1 MSVGQASGLALAVAG
16 RTGVPVFHYSPNE
29 VKLAVTGDGTAG
41 KPQVQEMVA
50 RLLKLARPP
59 RPADAADALG
69 LAVCHLGS
77 AGLRTAVAA
86 EGPAPDGLTP
96 RRRRRAGEGVATMIG
111 SVRGEVLER
120 SAAGEVLVEVGGV
133 GYRALVPLS
142 AVSTLEPGAAA
153 MLFTHLH
160 VRDDTMVLFGF
171 PTRDE
176 RDTFEVLIGANGV
189 GPKLALAIL
198 SVHSPGVLRRAL
210 VDDDLDALTLVP
222 GVGKRTAQRLMIELK
237 ARLEV
242 PALEHADAVSAPPS
256 SRAEVRAALSGLGYQ
271 SDEVRDVLAQLPDDG
286 SVEELLR
293 DALKL
298 LAVTRV

>member
-1 MSVGQASGLALAVAG
+1 
-16 RTGVPVFHYSPNE
+16 
-29 VKLAVTGDGTAG
+29 
-41 KPQVQEMVA
+41 
-50 RLLKLARPP
+50 
-59 RPADAADALG
+59 
-69 LAVCHLGS
+69 
-77 AGLRTAVAA
+77 
-86 EGPAPDGLTP
+86 
-96 RRRRRAGEGVATMIG
+96 MIG

-133 GYRALVPLS
+133 GYRALVPLT
-142 AVSTLEPGAAA
+142 AIPTLEPGAAA

-160 VRDDTMVLFGF
+160 VRDDSMVLFGF

-210 VDDDLDALTLVP
+210 VDDDLDALTMVP

-237 ARLEV
+237 ARLEGPWLD
-242 PALEHADAVSAPPS
+242 PALEHADAASAPPS

-286 SVEELLR
+286 SVEDLLR